1 MLLNDFLCPKNKDV
15 EEFLKK
21 KAIDFE
27 LKSLARTYLILDDE
41 GNILAYFSL
50 SFKEIQINTER
61 LSNSQV
67 QKLTT
72 FKRNKNNISKL
83 KVFLIGQIGKNHIE
97 NNNINLNFI
106 LNEAFTI
113 VYDIKS
119 KIGGRIVILE
129 CENNDKLLNLYQNNG
144 FTAIEIKEPE
154 NNLSTLYY
162 TLSNQIK

>member
-21 KAIDFE
+21 KAVDFE

-50 SFKEIQINTER
+50 SFKEIQINTEK

-72 FKRNKNNISKL
+72 FKRNENNISKL
-83 KVFLIGQIGKNHIE
+83 KVFLIGQIGKNYIE
-97 NNNINLNFI
+97 NNKINLKFI
-106 LNEAFTI
+106 LNEVFSI
-113 VYDIKS
+113 IYEIKS

-129 CENNDKLLNLYQNNG
+129 CENNDKLLNLYQDNG
-144 FTAIEIKEPE
+144 FSVIEIKEPE